1 MDGSD
6 EEAWSAYL
14 DLTRRRAEQLLQT
27 VDPYDVALQFMG
39 DTLDVL
45 TIGDFAG
52 SMYVLWGELT
62 DWVELKPDEQDR
74 AEAEMV
80 RAAREW
86 LAPDPRDS
94 NAVARYF
101 DYWLHDVC
109 GHERP

>member
-1 MDGSD
+1 MS
-6 EEAWSAYL
+6 
-14 DLTRRRAEQLLQT
+14 TRRPEGGAPGRPARHARLRWHRL
-27 VDPYDVALQFMG
+27 DSLALQFMG

-62 DWVELKPDEQDR
+62 DWVELKPDEQGR
-74 AEAEMV
+74 AETEMV

-86 LAPDPRDS
+86 LALDRRDS
-94 NAVARYF
+94 KGVARYF